1 MVGKAFLLSGNL
13 ELLDGSLS
21 VSPDSFSL
29 YK

>member
-1 MVGKAFLLSGNL
+1 MVDKAFLLSKNL

-21 VSPDSFSL
+21 VFPDNFSL